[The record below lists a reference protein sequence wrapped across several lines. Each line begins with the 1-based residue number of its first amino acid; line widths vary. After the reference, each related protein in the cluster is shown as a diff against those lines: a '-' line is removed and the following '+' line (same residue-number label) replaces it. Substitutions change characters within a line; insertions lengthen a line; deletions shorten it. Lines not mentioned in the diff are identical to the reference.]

1 MADAEDTSG
10 RLPALSTVVA
20 NAASKR
26 KDVAAA
32 AGGASSSTTT
42 ATSSLSAAHPHAR
55 NVPVGGMSAMQ
66 GSALMGSSAQQ
77 AILAGGVAGGGP
89 QEWEWLT
96 MSL

>member
-10 RLPALSTVVA
+10 RLPAVSTVVA
-20 NAASKR
+20 NAAPKR
-26 KDVAAA
+26 KDVAAI
-32 AGGASSSTTT
+32 AGGASSS
-42 ATSSLSAAHPHAR
+42 LSAVHPSAR
-55 NVPVGGMSAMQ
+55 NVPAGGMSAMQ